1 MKLKRSLRLET
12 DLSELQRLQEA
23 VAEFG
28 EEGNWPPDIM
38 YQFDLALDELFVNI
52 VNYGHSDN
60 ARHEV
65 EIDLI
70 SDADALTIEIR
81 DDGKPFNPL
90 SDAPEPDLDA
100 GIEDRPIGGLGIHL
114 VLTMMDE
121 VHYRREQNKNH
132 LTLIKRRNG

>member
-1 MKLKRSLRLET
+1 MP
-12 DLSELQRLQEA
+12 A
-23 VAEFG
+23 
-28 EEGNWPPDIM
+28 N
-38 YQFDLALDELFVNI
+38 
-52 VNYGHSDN
+52 
-60 ARHEV
+60 EV

-121 VHYRREQNKNH
+121 G
-132 LTLIKRRNG
+132 TLSPRAE

>member
-1 MKLKRSLRLET
+1 MKVKRSLCIASDLGELE
-12 DLSELQRLQEA
+12 RLQEA

-28 EEGNWPPDIM
+28 EEGNWPPEVL
-38 YQFDLALDELFVNI
+38 YQVDLALDELFVNI
-52 VNYGHSDN
+52 VNYGYSDN

-65 EIDLI
+65 EIDLT

-90 SDAPEPDLDA
+90 NDAPEPDLDA

-121 VHYRREQNKNH
+121 VLYRREENKNH